1 MKILEELYYGNISTN
16 EKRVPPDSELSILMD
31 TVCKNDT
38 RIKEMLNE
46 ELPYYPLVYKKMGL
60 IGTGTFEAS
69 KLPMHNNIYKNIDNW
84 SWTEIVDNS
93 EE

>member
-38 RIKEMLNE
+38 RIKEMLSE
-46 ELPYYPLVYKKMGL
+46 EQVEKY
-60 IGTGTFEAS
+60 
-69 KLPMHNNIYKNIDNW
+69 NIYKE
-84 SWTEIVDNS
+84 TES
-93 EE
+93 EMHSEFRCKAFINGFKLGLRMAVESFTDDFE